1 MPLFTVL
8 RHFPGATSTDLD
20 AASFRSLSCL
30 MYHPGLAW
38 RRSYWDPAKE
48 STICIYEA
56 ADAEQIR
63 LHAVRASLPC
73 DEISRVEEV
82 DPAQYLSNP
91 RPDAANATS
100 LTDSR

>member
-1 MPLFTVL
+1 MPLYTVL
-8 RHFPGATSTDLD
+8 RRFPGASSTDLD

-38 RRSYWDPAKE
+38 LRSYWDPAKE

-56 ADAEQIR
+56 ADEEQIR
-63 LHAVRASLPC
+63 LHAQRAGLPC

-82 DPAQYLSNP
+82 DPAEYATGSP
-91 RPDAANATS
+91 PSPGNA
-100 LTDSR
+100 